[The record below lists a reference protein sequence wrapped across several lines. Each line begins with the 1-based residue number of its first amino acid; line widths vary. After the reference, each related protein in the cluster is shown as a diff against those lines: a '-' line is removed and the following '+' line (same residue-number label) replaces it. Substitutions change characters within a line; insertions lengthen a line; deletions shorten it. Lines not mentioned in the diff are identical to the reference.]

1 MKKNI
6 LVILLFLIGFLSCEK
21 DKSVVA
27 TYQPTGSNAFLRVMH
42 VSPNFRKV
50 QNYADSFNVYV
61 GADKVNG
68 SLFTYNSAFP
78 AAAINVNTYAAVP
91 AGSQQIRLSLP
102 GKSVADSFTI
112 MTLTKTL
119 EAGKYYTFFIT
130 DSLSAQQNPTKI
142 WVEDA
147 NFLSDDTTQY
157 RIRFV
162 HTILNDTAGKNV
174 DVYSYRK
181 AGNIF
186 SNISPGTVTD
196 FISLPA
202 PTTLD
207 TISIRRTG
215 SGYEL
220 ARVSAV
226 SIVKG
231 RSYTILYKGSP
242 NVVGSITGT
251 GVTGSNVRARSV
263 VVINNK

>member
-6 LVILLFLIGFLSCEK
+6 PLIIAFLIGLLACEK
-21 DKSVVA
+21 DKTVVA

-61 GADKVNG
+61 GANKVNG
-68 SLFTYNSAFP
+68 TLFTYNSSFP
-78 AAAINVNTYAAVP
+78 AATINVNTYAVVP

-102 GKSVADSFTI
+102 GKNTVDSFTI

-130 DSLSAQQNPTKI
+130 DSLNAQQNPTKI
-142 WVEDA
+142 WVDDA
-147 NFLSDDTTQY
+147 NFLSDDTTQN
-157 RIRFV
+157 RIRFA

-196 FISLPA
+196 FIALPA

-207 TISIRRTG
+207 TISIRRPSTG
-215 SGYEL
+215 FEL
-220 ARVSAV
+220 ARINGV

-242 NVVGSITGT
+242 GT
-251 GVTGSNVRARSV
+251 TGSNVRARSV
-263 VVINNK
+263 IVINNK

>member
-6 LVILLFLIGFLSCEK
+6 ILILAVFIGLLACEK
-21 DKSVVA
+21 DKTVVA
-27 TYQPTGSNAFLRVMH
+27 TYQLPPSNAYLRIMH

-50 QNYADSFNVYV
+50 QNQPDSFNVFV
-61 GADKVNG
+61 GTTKING
-68 SLFTYNSAFP
+68 SLFTYNSSFP
-78 AAAINVNTYAAVP
+78 AAGINVNTYAAVP
-91 AGSQQIRLSLP
+91 SGSQQIRLSLQ
-102 GKSVADSFTI
+102 GKSTIDSLTI

-157 RIRFV
+157 RIRFA
-162 HTILNDTAGKNV
+162 HTVLNDTAGKNV

-196 FISLPA
+196 FISLPS

-207 TISIRRTG
+207 TISIRRPGTG
-215 SGYEL
+215 FEL
-220 ARVSAV
+220 AKINAL

-231 RSYTILYKGSP
+231 RSYTVIYKGSP
-242 NVVGSITGT
+242 GT
-251 GVTGSNVRARSV
+251 TGSNVRARSV
-263 VVINNK
+263 IVINNK

>member
-1 MKKNI
+1 MKKH
-6 LVILLFLIGFLSCEK
+6 ILLSLVFLIGLLSCEK
-21 DKSVVA
+21 DKTVVA

-42 VSPNFRKV
+42 VSPNFRNV
-50 QNYADSFNVYV
+50 QHYADSFNVYV
-61 GADKVNG
+61 GANKVNG
-68 SLFTYNSAFP
+68 ALFTYNSSFP

-102 GKSVADSFTI
+102 GKSLVDSFTI

-119 EAGKYYTFFIT
+119 EGGKYYTFFIT
-130 DSLSAQQNPTKI
+130 DSLSAQQDPTKI
-142 WVEDA
+142 WVNDA

-157 RIRFV
+157 RIRFA

-174 DVYSYRK
+174 DVFSYRK

-186 SNISPGTVTD
+186 SNIARGAVTD

-207 TISIRRTG
+207 TISIRRPGTG
-215 SGYEL
+215 FEL
-220 ARVSAV
+220 ARISGV

-242 NVVGSITGT
+242 GTVGALTGT

-263 VVINNK
+263 VVTNNK